1 MSQYTKTKAFF
12 AKAKDL
18 LNTSRRMEDLFYAS
32 FKNNVNNI
40 AFKYVNEEGKIK
52 SCKYS
57 MFRAH
62 CYAHASVLTKIL
74 FEKPRHK
81 SIIIKLPNSPRWCEV
96 FWAVL
101 MSGYRPLLIDAKTSK
116 EGTENMIQQSKALAI
131 ISDDAYSYSCLKI
144 TLDDILY
151 GEKTYSFSPVWEN
164 EVIFCSSGTTGDVK
178 MMIYN
183 GENLVN
189 QLCCSLDMP
198 EETMD
203 IMYPRR
209 YGKINILCMVP
220 FHHIFGFV
228 AVFLWYS
235 FFGKCLIFPSSNT
248 PSDILYISQKCKVTH
263 IFSVPLFW
271 DSLSKTIKRKMAL
284 EGEEKVAFLDKMIGY
299 NTGRLS
305 ADIAGLA
312 SNKKVIQIVQ
322 NKLLGHH
329 VRFCISGGG
338 FLSKETLTTIN
349 GLGYPLYNGY
359 GMTEIG
365 VSSVEL
371 SPEVEIRLKGRIGH
385 PLHGVEYLIDEKN
398 GELLVKSDAIHIKE
412 IIGGVE
418 KYTELE
424 DGYFRTGDIVECD
437 AQNGYYIKGRI
448 KDIIVNADGE
458 NIFPDELEIFFRD
471 LPKVTNLCVL
481 GVAKKNTKDESVALV
496 LELDNQITENEVLEL
511 QNTIE
516 QINLPHGVKIG
527 HVFLSKNKLPLANN
541 MKEKRYVIKKA
552 IESGSIDYILIN
564 AKKDTK
570 SFEGFDDK
578 TINDILIPTREIFS
592 KVLILPLFKI
602 DDAAHWVN
610 DLGGDSMSYV
620 ELVRDLQ
627 DRFNVVIPEELYGQ
641 LASINDFVLEI
652 AKLKKIGVGVNA
664 DKKDINK

>member
-12 AKAKDL
+12 GRAKDL
-18 LNTSRRMEDLFYAS
+18 LNTSRRMEDIFLAVT
-32 FKNNVNNI
+32 KNNVGNVAGI
-40 AFKYVNEEGKIK
+40 YINEEGKIK
-52 SCKYS
+52 KYKYS
-57 MFRAH
+57 VLRAH
-62 CYAHASVLTKIL
+62 SYAHASVLTKIL

-81 SIIIKLPNSPRWCEV
+81 NIIIKLPNSPHWGEV

-116 EGTENMIQQSKALAI
+116 DGTENMVQQSKALAI
-131 ISDDAYSYSCLKI
+131 ITNDAYSYSCLKI
-144 TLDDILY
+144 SLDDILY

-178 MMIYN
+178 MMIFN
-183 GENLVN
+183 GENIVN
-189 QLCCSLDMP
+189 QICESLDMP
-198 EETMD
+198 EESLD
-203 IMYPRR
+203 IMYPKK
-209 YGKINILCMVP
+209 YGPTRILCMVP

-228 AVFLWYS
+228 AVFLWYTI
-235 FFGKCLIFPSSNT
+235 FGKTLVFPSSNA

-271 DSLSKTIKRKMAL
+271 DSLAKTINRKMAM
-284 EGEEKVAFLDKMIGY
+284 EGEDKIAFLDKMIGY

-312 SNKKVIQIVQ
+312 ANKKAIQFVQ

-338 FLSKETLTTIN
+338 FLSKDTLTTIN

-385 PLHGVEYLIDEKN
+385 PLHGVEYRIDEKN

-424 DGYFRTGDIVECD
+424 DGFFRTGDIVECD

-481 GVAKKNTKDESVALV
+481 GIAKKNTKDESVALV
-496 LELDNQITENEVLEL
+496 LELDNQITEEEVAEL
-511 QNTIE
+511 QNTVE
-516 QINLPHGVKIG
+516 GINLPHGVKIG
-527 HVFLSKNKLPLANN
+527 HIFLSKNKLPLANN
-541 MKEKRYVIKKA
+541 MKVKRYVIKKA
-552 IESGSIDYILIN
+552 IEAGSIDYILIN
-564 AKKDTK
+564 AKKDAK

-602 DDAAHWVN
+602 DDSAHWVN

-652 AKLKKIGVGVNA
+652 AKLKKITVSGSS
-664 DKKDINK
+664 DKKENK